1 MKKNLLLAIIL
12 VLSGI
17 IKLHAQACTV
27 LTNLVVDIK
36 NVTSG
41 VGGGCQVTLDASF
54 TAEFNNGNKYAFIH
68 LWETAPVNYY
78 PTLIYTTPPTSTQL
92 ATAVASI
99 VIQDPGNNSAALHN
113 VYPPNTT
120 VPVKYSGITFTK
132 TGNTFSLK
140 NIVLTL
146 SRCDVP
152 VTVKGD
158 VWASQA
164 NDGQTVHCVN
174 GGLITILFNNP
185 LISGIKQCAT
195 PRLLNLSFKNEHPTL
210 SESVVASVFI
220 DVNNDGVIDDGDI
233 DITNS
238 LSPALPNP
246 INLAANTTQTFTGL
260 SYLPYSNQPQYDTKP
275 IIVRANA
282 TAPDAATVVITKNNI
297 SFLGSCALLPVTFT
311 SFTAKRDQSNVVLQ
325 WETSFEQ
332 NNKGFTV
339 ERNIN
344 GSWDQLAFIPSQ
356 AAGGNSNSR
365 LIYKYDDI
373 NASKA
378 VTQYRIKQVD
388 IDGQFKYSQIRS
400 VFGEAQAAKVIV
412 YPTPSN
418 NGKVNVV
425 FEETNGTHDISL
437 MDMTGRVI
445 KQWRAVYNN
454 IQIENLASGMYHLRI
469 VSRETGIQTVE
480 KVVVSRQ

>member
-17 IKLHAQACTV
+17 VKLHAQACTV
-27 LTNLVVDIK
+27 LSNLVVDIK

-41 VGGGCQVTLDASF
+41 VGGCQVTLDASF

-78 PTLIYTTPPTSTQL
+78 PTLTYTTPPTSTQL
-92 ATAVASI
+92 ANAVASI
-99 VIQDPGNNSAALHN
+99 VIKDPGNNSAALHN

-164 NDGQTVHCVN
+164 NDGQTVHCIN

-185 LISGIKQCAT
+185 IISGIKQCAI
-195 PRLLNLSFKNEHPTL
+195 PRKLNLTFKNDHATL
-210 SESVVASVFI
+210 SESVVAAVFI
-220 DVNNDGVIDDGDI
+220 DNNSDGAIDAGDI
-233 DITNS
+233 DITSS

-246 INLAANTTQTFTGL
+246 ISLPPISQQTFTGL
-260 SYLPYSNQPQYDTKP
+260 SYLPYSNQAQYDAKP

-282 TAPDAATVVITKNNI
+282 TAPDAATVTITKAGI
-297 SFLGSCALLPVTFT
+297 TFLGSCALLPVTFT

-332 NNKGFTV
+332 NNTGFAV
-339 ERNIN
+339 ERNTN
-344 GSWDQLAFIPSQ
+344 GTWSQLTFIPSQ

-378 VTQYRIKQVD
+378 ITQYRIKQVD

-400 VFGEAQAAKVIV
+400 VFGEEQAAKVIV
-412 YPTPSN
+412 YPTPSS
-418 NGKVNVV
+418 NGKVSVV
-425 FEETNGTHDISL
+425 FEETNGIHDISL
-437 MDMTGRVI
+437 IDMTGRVI
-445 KQWRAVYNN
+445 KQWKAVYNN

>member
-1 MKKNLLLAIIL
+1 MKKNLFLVIIL
-12 VLSGI
+12 VLSSI

-41 VGGGCQVTLDASF
+41 VGGCQVTLDASF

-68 LWETAPVNYY
+68 LWETAPENNY
-78 PTLIYTTPPTSTQL
+78 PALTYTTPPTFDQL
-92 ATAVASI
+92 ASSVGSI
-99 VIQDPGNNSAALHN
+99 VIKNPGDNSAVLWN
-113 VYPPNTT
+113 EYPPNPS
-120 VPVKYSGITFTK
+120 VLVKYDGVTFTK
-132 TGNTFSLK
+132 IGNTFTMK
-140 NIVLTL
+140 NVVINL
-146 SRCDVP
+146 STCAQP

-164 NDGQTVHCVN
+164 SDGQTVHCVN

-185 LISGIKQCAT
+185 LISGIKQCAI
-195 PRLLNLSFKNEHPTL
+195 PRLLNLTFKNEHLTVN
-210 SESVVASVFI
+210 ESVVADVFI
-220 DVNNDGVIDDGDI
+220 DVNNDGTIDGGDI
-233 DITNS
+233 DITSS
-238 LSPALPNP
+238 LSPALPSP

-260 SYLPYSNQPQYDTKP
+260 SYLPHSNQPQYDTKP
-275 IIVRANA
+275 IIVRATA
-282 TAPDAATVVITKNNI
+282 TAPDAVTVVITKNNI
-297 SFLGSCALLPVTFT
+297 SFLGSCALLPVTFS

-365 LIYKYDDI
+365 LIYKYDDV

-418 NGKVNVV
+418 GKVNVV
-425 FEETNGTHDISL
+425 FKETNGKHDISL

-445 KQWRAVYNN
+445 KQWKAVYNN
-454 IQIENLASGMYHLRI
+454 IQIENLASGVYHLRI

>member
-1 MKKNLLLAIIL
+1 MYVMKKNLLLVVIL

-17 IKLHAQACTV
+17 VKLNAQACTV
-27 LTNLVVDIK
+27 SNLTVDIK

-41 VGGGCQVTLDASF
+41 AGGCQVTLDATF
-54 TAEFNNGNKYAFIH
+54 TGDFNHGNKFAVIH
-68 LWETAPVNYY
+68 LWETAPVNNY
-78 PTLIYTTPPTSTQL
+78 PTLTYASAPTAAQL
-92 ATAVASI
+92 ANALATI
-99 VIQDPGNNSAALHN
+99 VIIEPGTSNAALGN
-113 VYPPNTT
+113 QYPPNTS
-120 VPVKYSGITFTK
+120 VPVLSGINFTK
-132 TGNTFSLK
+132 TGSTVTLK
-140 NIVLTL
+140 NVVVTL
-146 SRCDVP
+146 STCSAP

-158 VWASQA
+158 VWSNQSSSAE
-164 NDGQTVHCVN
+164 NVHCFN

-185 LISGIKQCAT
+185 IIFGRKQCST
-195 PRLLNLSFKNEHPTL
+195 PRLLDLSFKNEHATL
-210 SESVVASVFI
+210 NESVVASVFI
-220 DVNNDGVIDDGDI
+220 DNNNNGEIDGGDI

-246 INLAANTTQTFTGL
+246 INLAANTTQPFSGM
-260 SYLPYSNQPQYDTKP
+260 SYLQYSNQAQYDTKP

-282 TAPDAATVVITKNNI
+282 TAPGAATVVITQNNI
-297 SFLGSCALLPVTFT
+297 TFQGSCALLPVTFS

-332 NNKGFTV
+332 NNNGFAV

-344 GSWDQLAFIPSQ
+344 GVWNQLAFIPSQ

-365 LIYKYDDI
+365 LIYKYDDV

-378 VTQYRIKQVD
+378 VTQYRIKQID

-412 YPTPSN
+412 YPNPSG
-418 NGKVNVV
+418 NGKVSVV

-445 KQWRAVYNN
+445 KQWKAVYNN
-454 IQIENLASGMYHLRI
+454 IQIDNLTSGIYHLRI
-469 VSRETGIQTVE
+469 VSRQTGIQTVE
-480 KVVVSRQ
+480 KVVVSRK